1 MTTPTLPQAAQIALD
16 ALVLSSTDASRIN
29 PHQQHVDAAITA
41 LREALAAPPAAPADM
56 VMVPRGPTVE
66 MRRAAAKWLAHYHMM
81 RAVDKTNAI
90 TDAWQAMIAAAPAQ
104 PAAPA
109 VPDGMALVTR
119 DDANNYCRILTLLGI
134 EEEGDPVAEIVR
146 LHTPPPP
153 ANLSTAPA
161 PLNTNDKAMWITGWN
176 ECRDSV
182 IASLAAPAVLEPL
195 TLSDDDLLR
204 IATTLGLPFGM
215 LDTDYC
221 KSMEIEP
228 GTRSYGEVT
237 CEGMVRFGR
246 AVIAAARQAA
256 PVSPPGWREAL
267 QFYADGSHF
276 NMAVQD
282 AWDTVS
288 GEPTNFWCDEAGT
301 ATVEDGTVAKMALA
315 GTPLPNEDEDTPP
328 AAPQS
333 VPAPAVPD
341 GWVMVPQ
348 TLVSQLQDALEV
360 AEAGLLWYQDANPDQ
375 VSECDAETMAE
386 IAAAIAAA
394 PPAVPAPAVPDDF
407 CGNLD
412 SPHDS
417 GDTKYCDVS
426 EKTVDYA
433 TEALERLAAAAPAVR
448 EPQPFTKAQ
457 LHRLYV
463 NSPELH
469 KDAPSE
475 AAFTRI
481 VQLAESAHGI
491 TGGGNG

>member
-1 MTTPTLPQAAQIALD
+1 MTTPTLHQAATQAADALERCTTEEGPEQHELD
-16 ALVLSSTDASRIN
+16 AAREALA
-29 PHQQHVDAAITA
+29 A
-41 LREALAAPPAAPADM
+41 LREALAQPAPEPWLPIETAPKDGTEIIMSNDMNVSAGSWFNGSCGTCDSDGAPNCDERDAGWMDWSGGMLPEPTKWMPLPPAQ
-56 VMVPRGPTVE
+56 G
-66 MRRAAAKWLAHYHMM
+66 
-81 RAVDKTNAI
+81 
-90 TDAWQAMIAAAPAQ
+90 
-104 PAAPA
+104 
-109 VPDGMALVTR
+109 
-119 DDANNYCRILTLLGI
+119 
-134 EEEGDPVAEIVR
+134 
-146 LHTPPPP
+146 
-153 ANLSTAPA
+153 
-161 PLNTNDKAMWITGWN
+161 
-176 ECRDSV
+176 
-182 IASLAAPAVLEPL
+182 
-195 TLSDDDLLR
+195 
-204 IATTLGLPFGM
+204 
-215 LDTDYC
+215 
-221 KSMEIEP
+221 
-228 GTRSYGEVT
+228 
-237 CEGMVRFGR
+237 
-246 AVIAAARQAA
+246 
-256 PVSPPGWREAL
+256 
-267 QFYADGSHF
+267 
-276 NMAVQD
+276 
-282 AWDTVS
+282 
-288 GEPTNFWCDEAGT
+288 
-301 ATVEDGTVAKMALA
+301 
-315 GTPLPNEDEDTPP
+315 
-328 AAPQS
+328 AAPQA

-448 EPQPFTKAQ
+448 EPLPFTKAQ

-491 TGGGNG
+491 TGAGK